1 MNRLDR
7 IKPISNHFPFIQ
19 LFLDLSNRFP
29 TVWIES
35 NSYPTVL
42 GLSNRFSE
50 KSNHL
55 DQFKS
60 ISNHFRFIQPFSK
73 YPTVF
78 LFILPF
84 PLIRSILD
92 VSNYGWIS
100 QKWLDMNI
108 SETVARRAKR
118 PKKVPPWVPLW
129 GTQGGLSVQVLL
141 YPMVQFEPHIQP
153 FFFIQPF
160 GPKTVR
166 YGFESIQTV
175 G

>member
-1 MNRLDR
+1 MDQ
-7 IKPISNHFPFIQ
+7 IKS
-19 LFLDLSNRFP
+19 
-29 TVWIES
+29 
-35 NSYPTVL
+35 
-42 GLSNRFSE
+42 
-50 KSNHL
+50 KSH
-55 DQFKS
+55 
-60 ISNHFRFIQPFSK
+60 HFRFIQPFCR
-73 YPTVF
+73 YPTV
-78 LFILPF
+78 LGFIQPF
-84 PLIRSILD
+84 PSIQFIPDL
-92 VSNYGWIS
+92 SNHGWIS